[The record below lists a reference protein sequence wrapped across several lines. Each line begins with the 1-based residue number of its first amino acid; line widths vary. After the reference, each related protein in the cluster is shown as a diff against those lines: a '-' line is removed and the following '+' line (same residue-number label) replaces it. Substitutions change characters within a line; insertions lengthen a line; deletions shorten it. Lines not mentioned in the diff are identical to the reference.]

1 MNSFDRNLF
10 KAAEIIP
17 QTQLVLQ
24 EFLALLANIKP
35 VLSYSIRE
43 EQLELI
49 KSYFPELSI
58 IIAERGVEK
67 KKQMYLCSISKK
79 KDLALEAMN
88 LYLNFNPRNFIDFQK
103 LGNLMGYPKC
113 CVLNFF
119 NFLNQDFHSNQTLLI
134 YNIYKASKSYSFLT
148 NNVLNFSTRINSNS
162 DWINFDEFIKIN
174 FDFWKQVHTPHHY
187 FQFISHI
194 PCRYDCLE
202 SIKLGKKIQN
212 LFRKY
217 APDTEKIVTYT
228 LSKPILFFDFF
239 KLVIFDGYFK
249 DNTLYYQR
257 IIPPFFLIDNLLME
271 KIKSGNKIIIDNKTI
286 KILKYKSLLFV
297 YSKKNEADGFILDFS
312 EDRKI

>member
-1 MNSFDRNLF
+1 MNSFDKDLI
-10 KAAEIIP
+10 KAVEIIP

-24 EFLALLANIKP
+24 EFLALLADIKP
-35 VLSYSIRE
+35 VLLYSIRI
-43 EQLELI
+43 EQVEFI
-49 KSYFPELSI
+49 KLYFPKLSI
-58 IIAERGVEK
+58 VIAERGIEE

-79 KDLALEAMN
+79 KALALEAMN
-88 LYLNFNPRNFIDFQK
+88 LYMNCNPRNFIDFQK
-103 LGNLMGYPKC
+103 LGNLLGYPKC

-119 NFLNQDFHSNQTLLI
+119 NFLNKDFHQNQTLLI

-148 NNVLNFSTRINSNS
+148 NNVLNFSTHINSNS

-174 FDFWKQVHTPHHY
+174 FDFWKQVHAPHHY

-212 LFRKY
+212 LLRKY
-217 APDTEKIVTYT
+217 APDTEKIVSYT

-249 DNTLYYQR
+249 DDTLYYQR

-271 KIKSGNKIIIDNKTI
+271 KIKSGNKIIVDNKKI
-286 KILKYKSLLFV
+286 KILKDRSLLFV
-297 YSKKNEADGFILDFS
+297 YQKKNEADGFILNFS
-312 EDRKI
+312 ED